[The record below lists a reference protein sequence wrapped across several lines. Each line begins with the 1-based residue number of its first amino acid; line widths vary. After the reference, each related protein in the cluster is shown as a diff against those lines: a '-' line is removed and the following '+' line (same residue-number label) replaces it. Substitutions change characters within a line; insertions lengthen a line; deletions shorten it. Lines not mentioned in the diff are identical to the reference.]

1 MNLWVAML
9 SVGIVRE
16 KNLLERQGR
25 QPAQPRSTRPSQHL
39 EQTGADLVLQANGAV
54 GARIGGKR
62 AEGRYISLPANPVTV
77 LPSETG

>member
-1 MNLWVAML
+1 ML

-54 GARIGGKR
+54 GARSGKR
-62 AEGRYISLPANPVTV
+62 AEGRYI
-77 LPSETG
+77 

>member
-1 MNLWVAML
+1 ML

-39 EQTGADLVLQANGAV
+39 EQTADLVLQANGAV

-77 LPSETG
+77 LSSETG